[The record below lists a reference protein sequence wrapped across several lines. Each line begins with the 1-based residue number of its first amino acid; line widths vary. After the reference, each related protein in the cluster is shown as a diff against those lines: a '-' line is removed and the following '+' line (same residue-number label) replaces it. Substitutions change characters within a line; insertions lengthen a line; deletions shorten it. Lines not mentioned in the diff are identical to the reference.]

1 MKAKIGLALA
11 VAALLMNAGFDPAGS
26 PRLSV
31 LGGAVAH
38 AGVRVDFGFF
48 YDELAPYGDWRRVE
62 PHGWVWYPDV
72 EGDWRPYTVGYWV
85 FTDDYGW
92 TWIAEDPWGSIPF
105 HYGRWFYD
113 DDYGRWAWV
122 PGTEWGPAWVGWR
135 SGGGYIGW
143 APLPPEAR
151 FEPSVGFAPSDP
163 DFGGG
168 WNSWCFVP
176 TARFLSPRIE
186 RVIVPRPRNVT
197 LIKNTV
203 NITRYTVID
212 RRVVNRSIDLGRF
225 EGETRTRVARYRVD
239 EIDRPVRRGTPVRN
253 GRVVLFRPQV
263 VGTAV
268 APPPTVR
275 PPRPGAPRDHRP
287 ERQIPGTAP
296 WEHRTGDR
304 DQDRRDRGEWPE
316 ADRRSPNG
324 PRAVEFEGRDGQRPP
339 VEQGRH
345 GQRPGA
351 EQRTSEEQRQEAEKE
366 RARRWAEREQRQQTE
381 QDQARQRTDQ
391 ERAQQQA
398 EREQARQRAVQQQQ
412 QTEQQEQARQREQEK
427 VQRQAER
434 EQARQQQRE
443 QERAQRQAER
453 EQARQQQQQ
462 TEQNQTRQR
471 TEQERAQHQAER
483 DQARQQQQV
492 EQEQARRQE
501 QARQRAEQERA
512 QKQAEQ
518 ARQQQQQQQVEQE
531 QTRQRAEQERAQ
543 RQAEREAQRQ
553 AERESQRQAEQAR
566 RQAERQAEREA
577 QRQAEQA
584 QRQAEREQA
593 RQQAVQQQQQQR
605 QQQAE
610 QERQRR
616 RNLPECKSLPPGQ
629 QQECR

>member
-135 SGGGYIGW
+135 GGGGYIGW

-239 EIDRPVRRGTPVRN
+239 ETDRPVRRGTPVRN

-316 ADRRSPNG
+316 ADRHSPNG

-339 VEQGRH
+339 VEQERH
-345 GQRPGA
+345 RQRPGA

-391 ERAQQQA
+391 ERAQ
-398 EREQARQRAVQQQQ
+398 RQV
-412 QTEQQEQARQREQEK
+412 
-427 VQRQAER
+427 ER
-434 EQARQQQRE
+434 EQARQQQNE

-462 TEQNQTRQR
+462 TEQNQARQR
-471 TEQERAQHQAER
+471 TEQERAQQQAER
-483 DQARQQQQV
+483 EQARQQQQRAEQERAQKQAEQARQQQQV

>member
-151 FEPSVGFAPSDP
+151 FEPSVGFTPSDP

-239 EIDRPVRRGTPVRN
+239 ETDRPVRRGTPVRN

-339 VEQGRH
+339 VEQERH
-345 GQRPGA
+345 RQRPGA
-351 EQRTSEEQRQEAEKE
+351 EQPTSEEQRQEAEKE

-381 QDQARQRTDQ
+381 QDQSRQRTDQ
-391 ERAQQQA
+391 ERAQRQA
-398 EREQARQRAVQQQQ
+398 EREQTRQQAIQQQQ
-412 QTEQQEQARQREQEK
+412 QTEQQGQTR
-427 VQRQAER
+427 
-434 EQARQQQRE
+434 QRE

-462 TEQNQTRQR
+462 TEQNQARQR
-471 TEQERAQHQAER
+471 TDQERAQQQAER
-483 DQARQQQQV
+483 EQARQQQ
-492 EQEQARRQE
+492 
-501 QARQRAEQERA
+501 QRAEQERA

-518 ARQQQQQQQVEQE
+518 ARQQQQQQQVEQD
-531 QTRQRAEQERAQ
+531 QARQRAEQERAQ

>member
-197 LIKNTV
+197 LIRNTV

-268 APPPTVR
+268 APPPAVR

-296 WEHRTGDR
+296 WENRTGDR

-316 ADRRSPNG
+316 ADRHSPNG

-391 ERAQQQA
+391 ERAQRQT
-398 EREQARQRAVQQQQ
+398 EREQTRQQAVQQQQ

-471 TEQERAQHQAER
+471 TEQERAQQQAER
-483 DQARQQQQV
+483 EQARQQQQ
-492 EQEQARRQE
+492 
-501 QARQRAEQERA
+501 RAEQDRA